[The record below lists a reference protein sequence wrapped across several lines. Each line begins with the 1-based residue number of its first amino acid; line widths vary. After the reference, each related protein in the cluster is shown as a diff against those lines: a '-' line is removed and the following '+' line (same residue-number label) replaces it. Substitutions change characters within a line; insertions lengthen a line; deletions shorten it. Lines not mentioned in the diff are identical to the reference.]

1 MNAKKILQAW
11 LAGFIVMYVI
21 SFIWYL
27 FIIAGYNAEQFAA
40 VNREELS
47 MTLITLGYLVL
58 AFLMAYIYPI
68 GFKGGAPLQ
77 EGLRFGVLLGL
88 VVSIP
93 NALIYSGSV
102 NMPLVASLVDAIY
115 RTVEITIGAT
125 VMALVY
131 GDSLAAG

>member
-1 MNAKKILQAW
+1 MNAKKMLQAW
-11 LAGFIVMYVI
+11 LAGFVVMYVI

-27 FIIAGYNAEQFAA
+27 LIIAGYNAEQFAA

-58 AFLMAYIYPI
+58 TFLMSYIYPI

-93 NALIYSGSV
+93 TALIFSGAY
-102 NMPLVASLVDAIY
+102 NMPLIANLIDAVY
-115 RTVEITIGAT
+115 HTVEITIGAT
-125 VMALVY
+125 VMALIY
-131 GDSLAAG
+131 GSEAAG

>member
-1 MNAKKILQAW
+1 MNAKKMLQAW
-11 LAGFIVMYVI
+11 LAGFVVMYVI

-27 FIIAGYNAEQFAA
+27 FIIDSYNSVQFKDVALESP
-40 VNREELS
+40 N

-58 AFLMAYIYPI
+58 TFLMSYIYPI

-88 VVSIP
+88 VVSMP
-93 NALIYSGSV
+93 TALIYSGDF
-102 NMPLVASLVDAIY
+102 NMPLVGSLINAIY

-125 VMALVY
+125 VMALIY
-131 GDSLAAG
+131 GSEPAG